1 MFLLSVFDSWWSNIL
16 VWLGNLQKT
25 LLGRIVVKS
34 VIKQIKYLVHWKTV
48 VCFFLYNM
56 LVRDW
61 AWVFVQK
68 SVVVLYWNCFLL
80 HLILGILLWIPKFK
94 EWADLSIGKRSP
106 LKLLVMALG
115 LFLFP
120 IALRYFE
127 VFLILKDV
135 SQAVLDYGATLDP
148 NMPSSE
154 RIDLLDQKWDWY
166 LDKFQDHTL
175 SKRVWLSILSVLKYV
190 G

>member
-1 MFLLSVFDSWWSNIL
+1 M
-16 VWLGNLQKT
+16 
-25 LLGRIVVKS
+25 
-34 VIKQIKYLVHWKTV
+34 
-48 VCFFLYNM
+48 
-56 LVRDW
+56 
-61 AWVFVQK
+61 
-68 SVVVLYWNCFLL
+68 L

-115 LFLFP
+115 LILFP

-127 VFLILKDV
+127 AFFILKDV